1 MSQASAEFNPTRIAI
16 LTVSSRRGE
25 EDDTSGHWLRDAAQ
39 EAGHRIVD
47 KAIVKEN
54 RYDIRARVSA
64 WIASDDVQVVL
75 ITGGTGFTDGDQAP
89 EAPRPL
95 FDREVEGFGEVFR
108 MLSFEEIGTSTLQS
122 RAIAGMANRTLIL
135 PCRAQPK
142 PVAPRG
148 KISLLRSWMPVRA
161 HVTLSLILR
170 NKRCHNSPILTPPAR
185 RTWSMF
191 LPRPRRYAK
200 PGLKPMLKCG
210 RRRWR

>member
-89 EAPRPL
+89 EALRPL

-122 RAIAGMANRTLIL
+122 RAIAGHGESHADFCHAGLNQSL
-135 PCRAQPK
+135 PHRVGKYHCSAAGCPY
-142 PVAPRG
+142 AP
-148 KISLLRSWMPVRA
+148 M
-161 HVTLSLILR
+161 
-170 NKRCHNSPILTPPAR
+170 
-185 RTWSMF
+185 
-191 LPRPRRYAK
+191 
-200 PGLKPMLKCG
+200 
-210 RRRWR
+210 